1 MSYVLLY
8 NLYMA
13 FSNDKEES
21 SEPDYDEDKDHQEE
35 EQKESAELTS
45 AVTTNQIF

>member
-21 SEPDYDEDKDHQEE
+21 SEPDYDEDKDQQE
-35 EQKESAELTS
+35 ESAELTS